1 MTNPVK
7 SLTLVAIQFACLI
20 AIALSGPIIAR
31 QPLWLALEIAAIALG
46 GWALLSMR
54 GGPFN
59 IVPDPKVTGELVQ
72 HGPYRLIRHPMYSA
86 LLLLTLALV
95 CDTPS
100 IFRWLLWVALLV
112 NFVVKLS
119 YEEQLLAAHY
129 ASYRAYQAVTKRL
142 IPFVY

>member
-1 MTNPVK
+1 MTNPLK
-7 SLTLVAIQFACLI
+7 SLTLVAIQFACLF

-31 QPLWLALEIAAIALG
+31 QPLWLALEVAGLALG

-59 IVPDPKVTGELVQ
+59 IVPDPKVTGALVQ

-86 LLLLTLALV
+86 LLLMTLALV

-100 IFRWLLWVALLV
+100 VFRWLLWVVLLV
-112 NFVVKLS
+112 NFIAKLS
-119 YEEQLLAAHY
+119 YEEQLLAARY
-129 ASYRAYQAVTKRL
+129 ESYRAYQSMTRRL